1 MPSQRYKMSQRA
13 THLFKLLRKHCRSKK
28 SRRYMYREKEDISL
42 DNKLIV
48 VPVLLSQSVG
58 WQ

>member
-1 MPSQRYKMSQRA
+1 MSQRA
-13 THLFKLLRKHCRSKK
+13 THLFKLLRKCCRGKESI
-28 SRRYMYREKEDISL
+28 RYMYREEEDISL
-42 DNKLIV
+42 DSKLIV

>member
-1 MPSQRYKMSQRA
+1 M
-13 THLFKLLRKHCRSKK
+13 
-28 SRRYMYREKEDISL
+28 RYMYREKEDISL
-42 DNKLIV
+42 DNNLIV

>member
-1 MPSQRYKMSQRA
+1 M
-13 THLFKLLRKHCRSKK
+13 
-28 SRRYMYREKEDISL
+28 RYMYREKEDISL

-48 VPVLLSQSVG
+48 VPVLLSRSVG

>member
-1 MPSQRYKMSQRA
+1 MSQRA
-13 THLFKLLRKHCRSKK
+13 THLFKLMRKHCRSKK
-28 SRRYMYREKEDISL
+28 SMRFMYREKEDISL